1 VNNDNFES
9 IAVFSAPKGQA
20 NGAPSWLAGRLAR
33 HVRVGSRG
41 RDATTSPF
49 DFPRASASYVRA
61 GSSARW
67 HPLQT
72 GNYTGLAMSNVS
84 ELAPRDI
91 ILKIVADFLARQS
104 VTRTIRPDDNLRDA
118 GLTSM
123 DMVNIVLK
131 VESACGVTIPDRE
144 ITPANFRSV
153 AAIDSLI
160 TSLRRG

>member
-1 VNNDNFES
+1 MEILNYLGRCRPRWTQCND
-9 IAVFSAPKGQA
+9 ALR
-20 NGAPSWLAGRLAR
+20 WLAGHLAHR
-33 HVRVGSRG
+33 ARVASTG
-41 RDATTSPF
+41 RDAPTWPF
-49 DFPRASASYVRA
+49 DFPSASASYVRA
-61 GSSARW
+61 GGSTRG
-67 HPLQT
+67 HPLRT
-72 GNYTGLAMSNVS
+72 GINTGLTMSNVS

-153 AAIDSLI
+153 AAIDNLI
-160 TSLRRG
+160 TSLRHG

>member
-1 VNNDNFES
+1 MAIFSLSRPLPRPADNATARCEGARGTSRTAPAWPAAAEMQPRRPLTFR
-9 IAVFSAPKGQA
+9 ARQHPMSAPA
-20 NGAPSWLAGRLAR
+20 
-33 HVRVGSRG
+33 
-41 RDATTSPF
+41 ATH
-49 DFPRASASYVRA
+49 AA
-61 GSSARW
+61 
-67 HPLQT
+67 HPLST
-72 GNYTGLAMSNVS
+72 GIYTGLTMSNVS
-84 ELAPRDI
+84 ELAPRDV

-153 AAIDSLI
+153 ATIDNLI